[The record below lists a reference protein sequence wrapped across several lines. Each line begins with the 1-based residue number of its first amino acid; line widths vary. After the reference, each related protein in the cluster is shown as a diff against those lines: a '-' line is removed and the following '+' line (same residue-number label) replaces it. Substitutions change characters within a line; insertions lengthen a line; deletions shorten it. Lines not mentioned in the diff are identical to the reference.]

1 MCEFKELENLQKD
14 GSKRKRMSDDATC
27 YVCGVDRSESRLRR
41 FNDYCLC
48 EKHYNQLNK
57 YGKITDSTSR
67 QHKVPSED
75 RVCCICGKLK
85 MSSIDGKDY
94 CRKHYLQMKRN
105 GKITDT
111 IYDKNEWI
119 DCGDYYECVL
129 KDKNANEV
137 GRTKIDKDDYEKF
150 KDYKLYMRKNDN
162 KGYAYF
168 SIRGTSKKVTV
179 HRFLM
184 GLADEKYSID
194 QVIDHINGDSLDNRK
209 TNLRICSQHQNSQNG
224 RKKDKI
230 VGIKYIKSYNG
241 TERGKWSAQICSNY
255 KTIHL
260 GYYDNKNE
268 AILARLKKEKE
279 ICNEYGPNRDLYYI
293 LDLSSPIEELNK
305 IYSEEA

>member
-14 GSKRKRMSDDATC
+14 GSKLKRMSDDAVC

-48 EKHYNQLNK
+48 EKHYNQLDK

-75 RVCCICGKLK
+75 RVCCICGELK
-85 MSSIDGKDY
+85 MGSINGKDY

-105 GKITDT
+105 GKIINT

-119 DCGDYYECVL
+119 DCDDYYECVL
-129 KDKNANEV
+129 KDKNTNEV

-150 KDYKLYMRKNDN
+150 KDCKLYMRKNNN

-168 SIRGTSKKVTV
+168 SIRGTSKKITV

-184 GLADEKYSID
+184 GFANEKYSID
-194 QVIDHINGDSLDNRK
+194 QVVDHINGDSLDNRK

-241 TERGKWSAQICSNY
+241 TNKGKWSAQICSNY

-305 IYSEEA
+305 ICSEEA